1 MILLIDNYDSF
12 SYNLYQLVGTLN
24 PDIRVVRNDKI
35 TLPEIEKMNPS
46 HIILSPGPGKPS
58 DAGVCKDCVTY
69 FAGKIPILGVCLGHQ
84 AIFEA
89 FGGTVSYARQLMHG
103 KQSQV
108 TVDLESAIFRNMN
121 STIGAARYHS
131 LSGLKET
138 TPDCLKIVASSDDGE
153 IMAVE
158 HREYPIFGLQ
168 FHPESILTPDGK
180 KILENFLKIQNYNKK
195 KADGGTLMIKEAII
209 QLTDKKDLSYQMAES
224 VVDEIMSGE
233 TTEVQTSAFLTAL
246 AMKGETIE
254 EITGCAN
261 GMRKHALQLKHDFPV
276 LEIVGTGGDR
286 SNSFNIS
293 TTSSLVISAAGVPV
307 AKHGN
312 RAASSKCGAA
322 DVLEALGVDITISVE
337 QSEKLLK
344 DIGICFLFA
353 QKYHTS
359 MKYVGPVRKELGIR
373 TVFNILGPLTNP
385 AGATMQVMGV
395 YSEEMV
401 VPLAHVL
408 SKLGVSRGMVV
419 YGQDGLDEI
428 SVSAPT
434 TVCEIRDGD
443 FRSYV
448 ITPEQ
453 FGLKRYIKEELEGG
467 SPEENARIT
476 REILDGAAG
485 AKRDAVLMNAGAA
498 LYVAG
503 AVPGIEEGIRLAAEM
518 IDTGKAKERLDQFVR
533 ESNRGAA

>member
-58 DAGVCKDCVTY
+58 DAGICKDCVTY